1 MKKRMENVVGLYDSI
16 QMTNESSVVSDMNA
30 PVIRD
35 MYDPLSGLHDGT
47 ITPNA
52 PIVVIGEDL
61 CPPLP
66 GKVHWGLSPASD
78 KERFIEIRKIY
89 KYTDIQ
95 LLMLLPKLEPGEYFL
110 VMKVCTENK
119 ADFIYPLPILPWRVV
134 EEKEVDM
141 FAGAMRRNSR
151 FYK

>member
-1 MKKRMENVVGLYDSI
+1 MENVVGLYDSI

-30 PVIRD
+30 PVIKD

-66 GKVHWGLSPASD
+66 GKVHWGLSPAGD
-78 KERFIEIRKIY
+78 QERFIEIRKIY

>member
-1 MKKRMENVVGLYDSI
+1 MENVVGLYDSI

-30 PVIRD
+30 PVIKD

-66 GKVHWGLSPASD
+66 GKVHWGLSPAGD

-110 VMKVCTENK
+110 VMKVYTENK

>member
-30 PVIRD
+30 PVIKD

-66 GKVHWGLSPASD
+66 GKVHWGLSPAGD

-141 FAGAMRRNSR
+141 FAGAMRRSSR

>member
-1 MKKRMENVVGLYDSI
+1 MKKRKENVMGLYDSI

-30 PVIRD
+30 PVIKD

-66 GKVHWGLSPASD
+66 GKVHWGLSPAGD

>member
-61 CPPLP
+61 
-66 GKVHWGLSPASD
+66 
-78 KERFIEIRKIY
+78 
-89 KYTDIQ
+89 
-95 LLMLLPKLEPGEYFL
+95 
-110 VMKVCTENK
+110 
-119 ADFIYPLPILPWRVV
+119 
-134 EEKEVDM
+134 
-141 FAGAMRRNSR
+141 
-151 FYK
+151 